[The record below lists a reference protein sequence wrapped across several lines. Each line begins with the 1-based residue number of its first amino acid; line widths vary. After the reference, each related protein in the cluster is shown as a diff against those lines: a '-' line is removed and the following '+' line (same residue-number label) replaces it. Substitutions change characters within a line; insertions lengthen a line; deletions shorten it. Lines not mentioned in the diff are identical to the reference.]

1 MIMTVQELEKKQEE
15 DKQVKVLFLRIPA
28 GLHERIQA
36 AAERFDPTRQR
47 NATRMIKAVLEK
59 EFPKAD

>member
-1 MIMTVQELEKKQEE
+1 MTVQELEKTEE
-15 DKQVKVLFLRIPA
+15 DKKVKVLFLRIPA
-28 GLHERIQA
+28 GLHERIQT

-59 EFPKAD
+59 EFPKVD

>member
-1 MIMTVQELEKKQEE
+1 MIMTLQELEKTEE

-28 GLHERIQA
+28 GLHERIQT

-59 EFPKAD
+59 EFPKVD